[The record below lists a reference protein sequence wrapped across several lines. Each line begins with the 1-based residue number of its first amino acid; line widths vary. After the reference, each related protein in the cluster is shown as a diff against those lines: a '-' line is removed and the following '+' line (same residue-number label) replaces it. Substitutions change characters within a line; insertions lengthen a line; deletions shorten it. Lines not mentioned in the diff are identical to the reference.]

1 MKTSAPG
8 LYETLITE
16 ALASDLDEASQR
28 WYVVRDALRPPEA
41 PDRIAFHLS
50 KVIERAVQ
58 GIGESERSDKGVELA
73 RAIIDLIKTFKG
85 DSRDGDERPMLP
97 ARVLRAVQNY
107 RLDGAAEVIGTPLT
121 PLLDTTLLTN
131 AHGEPR
137 VGSQVQSEIVSADA
151 IDVVMAFVRRSGI
164 RPLLTELKRHCESG
178 RSLRLLTTTY
188 TGSTEPEA
196 LDELVRLGAQVKV
209 SYDTSGTRLHAKA
222 WLFHRE
228 TGFST
233 AFIGSSNLTH
243 QAQVTGL
250 EWNLR
255 VSGAR
260 NPDVLRQMEA
270 IFETYWNGQDFKT
283 YDQDEFRQ
291 RMEASRQG
299 GITITLAPTELRAE
313 PFQARLLEQIEIARQ
328 QGHHRNLLVS
338 ATGTG
343 KTVMAALDYA
353 ALLARLPRAR
363 LLFVAHREEIL
374 TRSRDTFRVAL
385 RDASFGEVWVSGHR
399 PARFEHVF
407 ASIQSLAVADLS
419 HMQPEHFDV
428 VIVDEFHHAAAQSY
442 QKVLGFL
449 KPRELLGLTATPER
463 ADGLTVLDWFDG
475 RIAAELRLWDAIDQQ
490 RLAPFQYFGIHD
502 GLDLTEV
509 PWKRGRGYDVGSLTK
524 LITRD
529 HIVARLVIKQVQQHV
544 SSVSE
549 MRALG
554 FCVSVDHAR
563 FMAAEF
569 NKAGIPSVAVW
580 SDSADADRRGALR
593 DLAAGGIKVVF
604 TVDLFNEGIDVPAVD
619 TLLMLRPTESG
630 TLFLQQLGRGLRK
643 NLGKTLCTVL
653 DFVGQHRREFR
664 YDQRFRALLGGTRK
678 HVVEQIERGFP
689 YLPAGC
695 HMELDPV
702 ACEIVLAS
710 VKGAVPSIWRE
721 KVVALQQMVE
731 SGLAPTLSAY
741 LEESGL
747 ELGDVYVSNRGWSDL
762 LEAAGVQGLPSGPQ
776 EKTLRRAVG
785 RLLHV
790 DDLERIHTWRD
801 FLAAEQVP
809 IVRGLSVFNQRLIRM
824 LVVAMVDSA
833 SVDGSTL
840 EDGIALLWQ
849 HPQVRLELRQL
860 LDVLA
865 TQVSHL
871 PIPLQTHTD
880 VPLQIHAQYTRLE
893 ILIGFGLGGGIKT
906 PPWREGVY
914 WAPDARVDLLA
925 FTLDKSSGNFS
936 PTTRYRDYAISPSL
950 IHWESQSG
958 TKASGEVGLRYQN
971 HAAGNS
977 HIMLFARKTTD
988 DRAFFF
994 VGPASYVRHESEAPM
1009 AITWRLH
1016 SELPG
1021 DIYAEF
1027 AAATG

>member
-1 MKTSAPG
+1 MSASKPG

-16 ALASDLDEASQR
+16 ALVDHLDEAAQR
-28 WYVVRDALRPPEA
+28 WHVVRDSLRPPEA

-58 GIGESERSDKGVELA
+58 GMSEAERSEKGVTLA
-73 RAIIDLIKTFKG
+73 RAIVDLIKTFKG
-85 DSRDGDERPMLP
+85 TEEDGGERPTLP
-97 ARVLRAVQNY
+97 SGVLRAVLGY
-107 RLDGAAEVIGTPLT
+107 RPDGAAEMIGAPLT

-131 AHGEPR
+131 ASGEPR
-137 VGSQVQSEIVSADA
+137 VGMQLQSEIASANS

-164 RPLLTELKRHCESG
+164 RPLLPELRRHCESG
-178 RSLRLLTTTY
+178 RPLRLLTTTY

-196 LDELVRLGAQVKV
+196 LDELVRIGAQVKV

-228 TGFST
+228 SGFST

-250 EWNLR
+250 EWNVR
-255 VSGAR
+255 ISGAR
-260 NPDVLRQMEA
+260 NPDVQRQVEA
-270 IFETYWNGQDFKT
+270 IYESYWNGQEFKL
-283 YDQDEFRQ
+283 YDPDEFRQ
-291 RMEASRQG
+291 KSEASCKG
-299 GITITLAPTELRAE
+299 GITITLAPTEIRAE
-313 PFQARLLEQIEIARQ
+313 PFQARLLEQIELARQ

-353 ALLARLPRAR
+353 TLRGRLPRSR
-363 LLFVAHREEIL
+363 LLFIAHREEIL
-374 TRSRDTFRVAL
+374 TKSRDTFRVAL
-385 RDASFGEVWVSGHR
+385 RDTTFGEEWVSGKR
-399 PARFEHVF
+399 PSRFDHVF

-419 HMQPEHFDV
+419 HLEPDHFDV

-442 QKVLGFL
+442 QKLLNFL
-449 KPRELLGLTATPER
+449 NPRELLGLTATPER

-490 RLAPFQYFGIHD
+490 RLVPFQYFGIHD

-509 PWKRGRGYDVGSLTK
+509 PWKRGRGYDVDALTN

-529 HIVARLVIKQVQQHV
+529 NILARLVIKQLQEHV
-544 SSVSE
+544 SNVDS

-554 FCVSVDHAR
+554 FCVSIGHAR
-563 FMAAEF
+563 FMASEF
-569 NKAGIPSVAVW
+569 NRAGIPSAAIW
-580 SDSADADRRGALR
+580 SDTVDVDRKSALKN
-593 DLAAGGIKVVF
+593 LAEGKINVVF
-604 TVDLFNEGIDVPAVD
+604 SVDLFNEGIDVPTVD
-619 TLLMLRPTESG
+619 TLLILRPTESG

-643 NLGKTLCTVL
+643 SIGKSFCTVL

-664 YDQRFRALLGGTRK
+664 YEKRFRALLGGNRK
-678 HVVEQIERGFP
+678 YLVEQIESGFP

-695 HMELDPV
+695 HMELDRV
-702 ACEIVLAS
+702 ASKIVLAS
-710 VKGAVPSIWRE
+710 VKSAIPSAWQE
-721 KVVALQQMVE
+721 KVAALQQMAA
-731 SGLAPTLSAY
+731 SGVAPTLTTY
-741 LEESGL
+741 LEETGL
-747 ELGDVYVSNRGWSDL
+747 ELGDIYANNRSWSDL
-762 LEAAGVQGLPSGPQ
+762 LEAAGCRVHASGPF
-776 EKTLRRAVG
+776 EESLRRALG

-790 DDLERIHTWRD
+790 DDFERIHKWRE
-801 FLAAEQVP
+801 FISVEQVP
-809 IVRGLSVFNQRLIRM
+809 AGLGMSAFAQRLIRM
-824 LVVAMVDSA
+824 LVVSMVSSSSGTA
-833 SVDGSTL
+833 GSL
-840 EDGIALLWQ
+840 EEGIAVLWE
-849 HPQVRLELRQL
+849 HPQVRRELREV

-865 TQVSHL
+865 TQVTHL
-871 PIPLQTHTD
+871 PLSLSTHPD
-880 VPLQIHAQYTRLE
+880 VPLQVHARYTRLE
-893 ILIGFGLGGGIKT
+893 ILAAFGLGSGIKT

-914 WAPDARVDLLA
+914 WAADAKADLLA

-950 IHWESQSG
+950 IHWESQSE
-958 TKASGEVGLRYQN
+958 TKASGRVGQRYQN
-971 HAAGNS
+971 HVALDS
-977 HIMLFARKTTD
+977 SVLLFARKTTD

-994 VGPASYVRHESEAPM
+994 VGPATYVRHESEAPM

-1027 AAATG
+1027 AAAAG